1 MQDRVRVHSLS
12 IFAMQWDGQ
21 STSFLH
27 AVVCTSSTR
36 IRTRIGSMQRER
48 RLTQARGCAI
58 GGLERVVLWIRLRID
73 VAFFLAFPPRTDPP
87 CLHHRSTCVLVR
99 LACLPRP
106 RLVPSR
112 ALAEGHGAI
121 CSVCGGNT
129 NLGTRDQ
136 ESVGRASTAMAMDAH
151 RRLLTTATR
160 ALGTQERLRS
170 TSRAELARARPFLL
184 RSLAPGSDATTATT
198 DGKETAPFAAAA
210 RALAASLRTSE
221 AEAASYLRHV
231 QQQADAYASTRGLDL
246 ESFFP
251 DAAGAFHAE
260 KLALLQTIR
269 MVLAAQVTRFG
280 GHGEEER
287 PDDYVDRFNAAL
299 LTERLHGSG
308 LVARL
313 VAQVR
318 DAPWTVSPGSKLEYA
333 RTRSG
338 GSLVSRS
345 VLLQREITL
354 ACECIYLACTIQTGM
369 MPLEEVRSI
378 SDLAAE
384 LCGRCERLA
393 DQDDGVHLQHA
404 YVVTLGL
411 VRAFGVVD
419 GEEEEDEETHGHGG
433 EERFSQDRQGN
444 DESRQKKK
452 AWIKEVKERHAHLA
466 ADAGLA
472 SKMAWKGNN
481 EDGHARTLSGGLLA
495 IATMAWALVL
505 PNSEDDTAMHALEN
519 AISAGA
525 LATMEAVY
533 RSTTFRDD
541 LPSMQLEYAAAG
553 HKVLSALLS
562 SQRGAQMVSK
572 LRDAGEDVAPALGPG
587 YRALGLME
595 KVSCTS
601 LGSLL
606 SALAAVY
613 DRDPSLSYMCPPVR
627 DWSFLD
633 YAAEGEPTL
642 GLLVPYLQCVAA
654 ISSFGVEAAN
664 EVFARLL
671 SPPAGAPNNIRWDI
685 LFRSLEAY
693 CQRYASVLS
702 SGRHEKSLAGV
713 MPPEDAAGLSAYLT
727 AIRSCFEAAPEL
739 VPGWTRR
746 LLERQKSSP
755 LELLLQIVQFP
766 TPVAIKV
773 EVYELIGAMAT
784 SPSACT
790 QVWDALDTFG
800 NLGIGAGRTD
810 LAIRL
815 AEEEAKKESY
825 GETLSFVRLL
835 NRLLSVAPLPDFG
848 RPRAHYFAFVRN
860 VVFAPCLRR
869 GYKNLSERWQVASAC
884 LENFEKLLQPAV
896 SSKSVQE
903 LDTPASTIMV
913 DFLEEGSV
921 FRALLGILS
930 IGSEQLARARL
941 SSHEGAWMELA
952 VGSAL
957 SVLQLALAC
966 DGAYSA
972 ALRNARGGGAPPTVD
987 RALLRDASCAAA
999 LLSYVSYVH
1008 NPSLQVKAIK
1018 ITLQLDFRSDERLL
1032 SSLLTETNWDFP
1044 TVTGFAA
1051 ALQAGLDSAIT
1062 GTQDC
1067 LVIAPPATEAG
1078 GVPADETSAA
1088 DERASLLLDLIISSL
1103 RSSPSPSFAHYLLGF
1118 DVVAAAPGASALAL
1132 YDPRAFDGCLRPVL
1146 LLAESD
1152 VALLEAPILHARCLE
1167 LLYQLCEDSTTRAA
1181 MHELLRDRISYF
1193 APHMP
1198 VIFRSPLSEENF
1210 EYGLQ
1215 QRSWLLRLA
1224 ALALHD
1230 ADESDPVDRT
1240 LLVRV
1245 LGALFF
1251 PPMVED
1257 SVPGSFSPEFEGMR
1271 TESDQTRSAADEVL
1285 ELCCE
1290 SIPTAPGGLELSATA
1305 RRAANE
1311 LGIEQVLNDSSMRIQ
1326 GESDQIDIQLL
1337 GATLQNR
1344 AEGLAAQG
1352 GAREPLKEAVLGA
1365 VRYAAE
1371 WNRYALVW
1379 GAVRGMAK
1387 AWQLSVEIA
1396 VSRRYHLFRE
1406 AAGVAQIDIGS
1417 TLDVVLPLLSSTLT
1431 VLPGTLQAKDGA
1443 ALARPFALAVQT
1455 LVAQLVLDPDS
1466 PGAPAPAASH
1476 ALLRQLLAAVKA
1488 STERRGEA
1496 TSTPLYGAL
1505 LAFLQYTRA
1514 RDESEILLGGVVSLL
1529 RGAASW
1535 LLPALARDTSE
1546 GNLGGSGAAIRS
1558 LSRCIMA
1565 SLVSLDPMLVDGV
1578 FHTGAPQAFLADLP
1592 RSPASVFSAPA
1603 AIAWR
1608 ASFALEAGLGLLLQL
1623 ATSRVPHGAKQLAAG
1638 GALISLAD
1646 FRAISSEPEIAPGVP
1661 GSQVGRRRRVLGAT
1675 LRLALAITAALPTS
1689 REVTEQAVAFVS
1701 AQQRVLIRCLAGRA
1715 MGAATLPF
1723 HQELE
1728 LIMLASALVAYVQG
1742 KDSLQTPPALR
1753 ASMYSLAWQFFP
1765 REGPATKRM
1774 SGAVGQDASM
1784 AETLDRLW
1792 GVRCNI
1798 ARFLRGVA
1806 STDGDV
1812 FPCIRS
1818 VSHTEV
1824 LDSEGSESRPT
1835 MRLMVDLLRTAVD
1848 DLFNHAE
1855 QRDALA
1861 GAINPEDENMGLE
1874 IAPEG
1879 IEALRMEGVDPQRV
1893 TSRDII
1899 AALKHQDRIISR
1911 LFFISENVLAT
1922 LYLNL
1927 RRCLQPA
1934 TKDIFATRDAFSAA
1948 DDMYTTPIRPSNGG
1962 EPSSQAMLGTQL
1974 ELEQLS
1980 KLLLPVLETVS
1991 QMRTKDFGRDLQYL
2005 HLLVRR
2011 TKEYLSL

>member
-1 MQDRVRVHSLS
+1 
-12 IFAMQWDGQ
+12 
-21 STSFLH
+21 
-27 AVVCTSSTR
+27 
-36 IRTRIGSMQRER
+36 
-48 RLTQARGCAI
+48 
-58 GGLERVVLWIRLRID
+58 
-73 VAFFLAFPPRTDPP
+73 
-87 CLHHRSTCVLVR
+87 
-99 LACLPRP
+99 
-106 RLVPSR
+106 
-112 ALAEGHGAI
+112 
-121 CSVCGGNT
+121 
-129 NLGTRDQ
+129 
-136 ESVGRASTAMAMDAH
+136 MAMDAH
-151 RRLLTTATR
+151 RRLLATASR
-160 ALGTQERLRS
+160 ALGAQDRLRS
-170 TSRAELARARPFLL
+170 TSRADLARARPFLL
-184 RSLAPGSDATTATT
+184 RSLAPGSSATPPST
-198 DGKETAPFAAAA
+198 DGPEGGKEAPPFAAAA

-221 AEAASYLRHV
+221 AEATSYLRHV
-231 QQQADAYASTRGLDL
+231 QQQADAYASTRGLAL

-251 DAAGAFHAE
+251 DAAGAYHAE

-269 MVLAAQVTRFG
+269 MLLGAQIACFG
-280 GHGEEER
+280 DRGEDR
-287 PDDYVDRFNAAL
+287 DTDDFVERFNAAL
-299 LTERLHGSG
+299 LTERVHGSG

-313 VAQVR
+313 VAHVR
-318 DAPWTVSPGSKLEYA
+318 DAPWTVSPGSNLEHA
-333 RTRSG
+333 RTRPG

-378 SDLAAE
+378 ADLAAE

-404 YVVTLGL
+404 YVITLAL
-411 VRAFGVVD
+411 VRAFGIMD
-419 GEEEEDEETHGHGG
+419 GEDDDEGTGGQEEDRYTREG
-433 EERFSQDRQGN
+433 QGN
-444 DESRQKKK
+444 NDAKQKWK
-452 AWIKEVKERHAHLA
+452 AWKEEVQERHAHMAADTGLA
-466 ADAGLA
+466 A
-472 SKMAWKGNN
+472 KMAWKGNN
-481 EDGHARTLSGGLLA
+481 DDGNARTLSGGLLA

-505 PNSEDDTAMHALEN
+505 PTSEDTSAMPALEN

-541 LPSMQLEYAAAG
+541 LPTMQLEYAAAS

-562 SQRGAQMVSK
+562 SQRGAQLVSK
-572 LRDAGEDVAPALGPG
+572 LRDAGEDVAPTLGSG
-587 YRALGLME
+587 YRALGPME
-595 KVSCTS
+595 NVPRTS

-606 SALAAVY
+606 AALAAVY
-613 DRDPSLSYMCPPVR
+613 DRDPALSITCPPIR

-642 GLLVPYLQCVAA
+642 GLLVPYLQCIAA
-654 ISSFGVEAAN
+654 ISTGGAETAN
-664 EVFARLL
+664 EVFTRLL
-671 SPPAGAPNNIRWDI
+671 SPPPGAPNNIRWDI

-702 SGRHEKSLAGV
+702 SGRHEKSLTGV
-713 MPPEDAAGLSAYLT
+713 MPPEDAAGLSAYLI
-727 AIRSCFEAAPEL
+727 AIRSCYEAAPEL

-746 LLERQKSSP
+746 LLERQNSSP
-755 LELLLQIVQFP
+755 LEVLLQIVQFP
-766 TPVAIKV
+766 TPVTIKV
-773 EVYELIGAMAT
+773 EVYALIGAMAT

-825 GETLSFVRLL
+825 GETLSFVKLL
-835 NRLLSVAPLPDFG
+835 NKLLSVASLPDFG
-848 RPRAHYFAFVRN
+848 RARAHYFAFVRN

-869 GYKNLSERWQVASAC
+869 GYKNLSERWQVANAC
-884 LENFEKLLQPAV
+884 LENFEKILEPAV
-896 SSKSVQE
+896 SSKSLQE
-903 LDTPASTIMV
+903 LDTPASMIMV

-957 SVLQLALAC
+957 RVLQLALAC
-966 DGAYSA
+966 DGPYSA
-972 ALRNARGGGAPPTVD
+972 ALRNVRGGGARPTVD

-999 LLSYVSYVH
+999 LLSYVSYAH
-1008 NPSLQVKAIK
+1008 NPSLQVNAIK
-1018 ITLQLDFRSDERLL
+1018 ITLQLNSRSDERLL
-1032 SSLLTETNWDFP
+1032 SSLLSETNGPFP
-1044 TVTGFAA
+1044 IVTGFAA
-1051 ALQAGLDSAIT
+1051 ALEAGLESAIT
-1062 GTQDC
+1062 GTQDH
-1067 LVIAPPATEAG
+1067 LSIAPPAAEAG
-1078 GVPADETSAA
+1078 GLPEDEAEA
-1088 DERASLLLDLIISSL
+1088 VDERASLLLDLIVSSL

-1118 DVVAAAPGASALAL
+1118 DVVSAAPGASALAL

-1152 VALLEAPILHARCLE
+1152 IGLLEAPILHARCLE
-1167 LLYQLCEDSTTRAA
+1167 LLYQLCEDSATRAA

-1198 VIFRSPLSEENF
+1198 VIFQTPLSEENF

-1240 LLVRV
+1240 LLVRI

-1251 PPMVED
+1251 PPAEED
-1257 SVPGSFSPEFEGMR
+1257 GVPGSFSPGLEVMR

-1305 RRAANE
+1305 RRAADE
-1311 LGIEQVLNDSSMRIQ
+1311 LGIETVLNDPTMRMQ
-1326 GESDQIDIQLL
+1326 GNSEQIEIQLL
-1337 GATLQNR
+1337 GATLQSR
-1344 AEGLAAQG
+1344 AEGLVGQG
-1352 GAREPLKEAVLGA
+1352 GAREPLKEAVLAA
-1365 VRYAAE
+1365 VQYAAE

-1379 GAVRGMAK
+1379 SVVRGLAK

-1396 VSRRYHLFRE
+1396 VSRRYHLYRE
-1406 AAGVAQIDIGS
+1406 AAGLSQVDIGS
-1417 TLDVVLPLLSSTLT
+1417 ALDVVLPLLSSTLT
-1431 VLPGTLQAKDGA
+1431 VLPGTLQAQDGA

-1488 STERRGEA
+1488 STERRGET

-1505 LAFLQYTRA
+1505 LAFLQYNRA
-1514 RDESEILLGGVVSLL
+1514 RVESEMLIGGVVSLI
-1529 RGAASW
+1529 RGSAHW
-1535 LLPALARDTSE
+1535 LLPALARDASE

-1603 AIAWR
+1603 ALAWR

-1623 ATSRVPHGAKQLAAG
+1623 ATSRVPHGAKQLAAS
-1638 GALISLAD
+1638 GALTSLAD
-1646 FRAISSEPEIAPGVP
+1646 FRAISTEPEIAPGVP
-1661 GSQVGRRRRVLGAT
+1661 GSQVGRRRRVLCAS
-1675 LRLALAITAALPTS
+1675 LRLALAIIAALPTS
-1689 REVTEQAVAFVS
+1689 REVAEQAATFVS
-1701 AQQRVLIRCLAGRA
+1701 AQQRVLVRCLAGRA
-1715 MGAATLPF
+1715 MGAATLPLD
-1723 HQELE
+1723 QELE
-1728 LIMLASALVAYVQG
+1728 LILLASALTAYVQG
-1742 KDSLQTPPALR
+1742 KDSSRTPPVLK

-1765 REGPATKRM
+1765 RDGPVAKRLSAAM
-1774 SGAVGQDASM
+1774 GQEASM
-1784 AETLDRLW
+1784 AETMDRAW

-1798 ARFLRGVA
+1798 ARYLRGVA
-1806 STDGDV
+1806 SMDGDIY
-1812 FPCIRS
+1812 PCIRS
-1818 VSHTEV
+1818 VSHSEV
-1824 LDSEGSESRPT
+1824 VDAEGSGSRPT
-1835 MRLMVDLLRTAVD
+1835 LRLMVDILRTTVD

-1861 GAINPEDENMGLE
+1861 GAIDPADENMGLE
-1874 IAPEG
+1874 LAAEAV
-1879 IEALRMEGVDPQRV
+1879 EALKMEGVDPQRV
-1893 TSRDII
+1893 TPRDV
-1899 AALKHQDRIISR
+1899 ASALKHQDRILSR

-1922 LYLNL
+1922 MYLTL

-1934 TKDIFATRDAFSAA
+1934 AKDTFAARDAFGAA
-1948 DDMYTTPIRPSNGG
+1948 DDMYTTPMRPSNGG
-1962 EPSSQAMLGTQL
+1962 EPSSMAMLGTQL

-1980 KLLLPVLETVS
+1980 KLLLPVLETIS
-1991 QMRTKDFGRDLQYL
+1991 QMRGKDFGRDLQYL